1 MSWNPD
7 EMSDFTQVSR
17 NDRRSMGISLAYAIW
32 RLDDHGWYSPTD
44 IAARW
49 GTDPTI
55 ARRMKSRF
63 GGYKSRNAMTG
74 NPETTNRRGES
85 PGWFWKTLVADHASG
100 YVNGAAA
107 VRIALAPRLGAALM
121 GLTRQVN
128 PGSDVKLHGRGGLI
142 AQIDRLPPAGLVS
155 LLKDMERINSGWEVS
170 DLAKTTA
177 DLSPAQLWE
186 VVFALGLN
194 SAQETWKARSVPNTG
209 HPPVVERVAD
219 DVAAGL
225 GDLAAGLRKHLDKGF
240 SILRARVSGTVR
252 SIADGTRRRTTA
264 AAPATSGQ
272 VAGSP
277 STSGRTRGAR
287 FFAPKRLAIVFCFC
301 ATVMVAAVYTAD
313 HRTVINLFF
322 TEGAAS
328 AVQYTVGKVTKGD
341 HHFRYTTAFALWR
354 NRDPELAQKILLEIL
369 LEDPNDDY
377 TKASC
382 NYILG
387 LISVEQR
394 RTYKAIDHF
403 DTAEGETDSKELLD
417 LIAIERARAYTV
429 LKLYS
434 KARSSLTSVTKQSP
448 RNRTVFLEVLGRIE
462 QETGHYKSALATNQE
477 RLEIL
482 NKLNLPAMA
491 AYALKDIGFIQ
502 VAMGNLTA
510 AMDSTLRAQAISMK
524 FSDDYLA
531 HFLMVNL
538 VAIRNCN
545 TGNGQNSE
553 LTDTIKSYSSSNN
566 LPELLEYLEEG
577 LNLGC
582 GTGV

>member
-301 ATVMVAAVYTAD
+301 ATVMAAAVYTAD
-313 HRTVINLFF
+313 YRIVKEILFI
-322 TEGAAS
+322 EGPVA
-328 AVQYTVGKVTKGD
+328 AVQYTTGKVTKGD
-341 HHFRYTTAFALWR
+341 HRFRFQTAYALWR
-354 NRDPELAQKILLEIL
+354 MKKTDITLRLLSEIL
-369 LEDPNDDY
+369 LENPSDF

-387 LISVEQR
+387 LIAVER
-394 RTYKAIDHF
+394 RHTHKGIGF
-403 DTAEGETDSKELLD
+403 FQTAKNHTSDKIFVER
-417 LIAIERARAYTV
+417 IEIEHARALTV
-429 LKLYS
+429 LKLYQE
-434 KARSSLTSVTKQSP
+434 ARGKLAKLNTEELNKTA
-448 RNRTVFLEVLGRIE
+448 LLDVLGRIE
-462 QETGHYKSALATNQE
+462 QETGNLTTALAHGQE
-477 RLEIL
+477 RLSIL
-482 NKLNLPAMA
+482 EKLGHSARTG
-491 AYALKDIGFIQ
+491 YALKDIGFIQ
-502 VAMGNLTA
+502 LALGNLTA
-510 AMDSTLRAQAISMK
+510 AMDSTIKAQALSIK
-524 FSDDYLA
+524 YSDHYLT

-538 VAIRNCN
+538 VAIRNCS
-545 TGNGQNSE
+545 TGDG
-553 LTDTIKSYSSSNN
+553 SSSSLIEEIQEYSANN
-566 LPELLEYLEEG
+566 ELPELLDYLDEG
-577 LNLGC
+577 LELSC
-582 GTGV
+582 GPSA